1 MVQAMVRELREGW
14 TAVEDSQLWLAM
26 LIGAMEDAVCPERRA
41 LPCAGSTLA
50 ELGAQLA
57 RPMSNYPQGTCF
69 QDTRSQDTRSQGTC
83 PQGTCPQGAAVSSR
97 D

>member
-1 MVQAMVRELREGW
+1 MVQAMGRELREGW

-26 LIGAMEDAVCPERRA
+26 LVGAMEDAVRPERRA

-57 RPMSNYPQGTCF
+57 RPMPSYPQSTSPQGT
-69 QDTRSQDTRSQGTC
+69 
-83 PQGTCPQGAAVSSR
+83 AASSR